1 MNLVQNSGLEWIII
15 YDKVINFALE
25 INNSSPLYY
34 YSYRIKLVYLQ
45 YLSFT
50 DDTNVLNEDH
60 ILDQIGLS
68 CSKL

>member
-25 INNSSPLYY
+25 IKNSSPLCY

-50 DDTNVLNEDH
+50 GDTNVLNEDH
-60 ILDQIGLS
+60 VLDQIGLS